1 VSQNA
6 ECARQRGYR
15 LPHVPRRWRQRPLAP
30 PSSARSDTRALSA
43 EEGRGTG
50 GSYRRKAGKS
60 SRLRSDVI
68 RAALSQKK
76 SPTPDRFRARRV
88 GASGLQKTPISPTKR
103 HLIAITLDLEMSR
116 QYPTW
121 DQMRWDYEKGNL
133 DDATKRYAVE
143 AARRIKAEEG
153 VIHFFAVGQTMEQD
167 DVGWLKEIVA
177 QGHPVGNLTEM
188 RN

>member
-1 VSQNA
+1 MPASLGPGLRTVSGAKFSIMMALTELADNKD
-6 ECARQRGYR
+6 

-76 SPTPDRFRARRV
+76 ALLRIGFERGELAPAAF
-88 GASGLQKTPISPTKR
+88 KKR
-103 HLIAITLDLEMSR
+103 QLAPQSAI
-116 QYPTW
+116 
-121 DQMRWDYEKGNL
+121 
-133 DDATKRYAVE
+133 
-143 AARRIKAEEG
+143 
-153 VIHFFAVGQTMEQD
+153 
-167 DVGWLKEIVA
+167 
-177 QGHPVGNLTEM
+177 
-188 RN
+188 